1 MKGEEEFMYRRIW
14 KNLYSNQKLPF
25 EWVMP
30 VLVLGIGVFDVFDV
44 DTSLRSFWFVLAFV
58 LLVSFP
64 FDFDD
69 DAAAVAL
76 LLSDKFSSSDDD
88 DSPDSV
94 MNTKNQENKA

>member
-1 MKGEEEFMYRRIW
+1 
-14 KNLYSNQKLPF
+14 
-25 EWVMP
+25 MP

-44 DTSLRSFWFVLAFV
+44 ETSLRSFWFVLAFEM
-58 LLVSFP
+58 LVSFP

-94 MNTKNQENKA
+94 MNTRNQEKKHETIIQKKQST